1 MQFDVNIFWD
11 ALASQEFLNG
21 ALITI
26 ALAVTAM
33 ATAIIFGLVLAV
45 ARSSSLT
52 PVRWAA
58 STYTWFF
65 RAIPTLLQLLFVWN
79 ALPQL
84 IPALKDDWFTPFL
97 AAYIALSLN
106 EAAYMAEITRG
117 GMLSI
122 DPGQRLA
129 ARALGMRSWPT
140 LRRII
145 IPQTVRVAIPPAAN
159 EFITLLKLTSL
170 ASVISLQELLTVTG
184 QQVSLTFRFA
194 ELYAA
199 ATIYYLVIVSA
210 LMVLQARLERRYAWS
225 SRTSSPSLS
234 RRFRTRMRP
243 SEGR

>member
-1 MQFDVNIFWD
+1 VQFDFDIFWD
-11 ALASQEFLNG
+11 ALTSQEFLDG

-26 ALAVTAM
+26 ALALSAM
-33 ATAIIFGLVLAV
+33 ATAIVLGLALAV
-45 ARSSSLT
+45 ARGSQLAAI
-52 PVRWAA
+52 RWAA

-65 RAIPTLLQLLFVWN
+65 RAVPTLLQILFVWN

-84 IPALKDDWFTPFL
+84 VPALKDDWFTPFL
-97 AAYIALSLN
+97 AGYLALSLN

-145 IPQTVRVAIPPAAN
+145 IPQTIRVAIPPTAN

-184 QQVSLTFRFA
+184 QQVSLTFRFE

-199 ATIYYLVIVSA
+199 ATVYYLVIVSA
-210 LMVLQARLERRYAWS
+210 LMIFQSRLERRYTWT
-225 SRTSSPSLS
+225 SRARSGSLLS
-234 RRFRTRMRP
+234 RSRPRLQP
-243 SEGR
+243 SELR